1 MLFLMT
7 QKSLTDVKENK
18 IIEVWQYIQ
27 ADLGNTAGLALD
39 HCNKANIEIKR
50 ITWFFWFPSTNQSY
64 VYTILYYIK
73 YATALCQKKVHN
85 LIKRYFIA
93 KYCQLLSEASVS
105 HNLFAIVTLKITD
118 HNFEKLTV
126 SSGDSSWGR
135 GCAWVVGW
143 KSCETGLCWSLYNY
157 RCD

>member
-50 ITWFFWFPSTNQSY
+50 IT
-64 VYTILYYIK
+64 
-73 YATALCQKKVHN
+73 
-85 LIKRYFIA
+85 
-93 KYCQLLSEASVS
+93 
-105 HNLFAIVTLKITD
+105 
-118 HNFEKLTV
+118 
-126 SSGDSSWGR
+126 
-135 GCAWVVGW
+135 
-143 KSCETGLCWSLYNY
+143 
-157 RCD
+157 